1 MVAGARLV
9 LTMINFRFHLVSLIA
24 VFLALGLGI
33 LVGSTVVDQVI
44 VDRLDSEI
52 RNVSRESNQ
61 LNAENNELQ
70 DEVSR
75 LDDFVR
81 RSSVYVVQQRLTAVP
96 IAIIAEKGVDA
107 GAVRFVLSSVRAA
120 GADVPGVL
128 WLDDKWRLDS
138 PSDLR
143 SLQAAV
149 RVTGTV
155 AASRLAALRDL
166 AARLASPPAASAQ
179 PTRDVVEPLRS
190 AGFLDFTDGK
200 RADLAAFPARAA
212 RVLVLTGT
220 DSHLSATDTMVDLV
234 EALLADNVPTVLGE
248 VYDAK
253 GGKVSPPK
261 RGGAL
266 EPVRGDPA
274 LAKQVTTFDDA
285 ELPQGALTAVISL
298 EQIAD
303 GRVGQYGYGDG
314 ASESIPPPSP

>member
-1 MVAGARLV
+1 MV
-9 LTMINFRFHLVSLIA
+9 NFRFHLVSLIA

-44 VDRLDSEI
+44 VDRLDREI
-52 RNVSRESNQ
+52 GNVSHESNQ
-61 LNAENNELQ
+61 LKSDNRQLRDQA
-70 DEVSR
+70 SS
-75 LDDFVR
+75 LDDFLR
-81 RSSVYVVQQRLTAVP
+81 KSSAYAVQQRLTGVSV
-96 IAIIAEKGVDA
+96 AIVAEKGIDA
-107 GAVRFVLSSVRAA
+107 AAVSSVLAMVRAA
-120 GADVPGVL
+120 GANVPGVL

-138 PSDLR
+138 PKDLVA
-143 SLQAAV
+143 LQAAA
-149 RVTGTV
+149 RIPTGNV
-155 AASRLAALRDL
+155 AASRLAALRALATRL
-166 AARLASPPAASAQ
+166 AAPPPPRSRAR
-179 PTRDVVEPLRS
+179 RDVVEPLRS

-234 EALLADNVPTVLGE
+234 QSMLAAKVPTVLGE

-253 GGKVSPPK
+253 SGSSPPK

-285 ELPQGALTAVISL
+285 EMPQGGLTAVVSL

-303 GRVGQYGYGDG
+303 GRIGHYGYGEG
-314 ASESIPPPSP
+314 ATETIPSIPS

>member
-1 MVAGARLV
+1 
-9 LTMINFRFHLVSLIA
+9 MINFRFHLVSLIA

-52 RNVSRESNQ
+52 RSVSRESNQ
-61 LNAENNELQ
+61 LNAENSQLK
-70 DEVSR
+70 DEVSK

-81 RSSVYVVQQRLTAVP
+81 GSSVYVVEQRLAAIPV
-96 IAIIAEKGVDA
+96 AIIAEKGISA
-107 GAVRFVLSSVRAA
+107 TAVSSVLSTVRAA

-138 PSDLR
+138 PKDLV
-143 SLQAAV
+143 SLQGALRIPA
-149 RVTGTV
+149 GNV
-155 AASRLAALRDL
+155 AASRLAGLRDL
-166 AARLASPPAASAQ
+166 ATRLAAPPVARSR
-179 PTRDVVEPLRS
+179 PPRDVVEPLRS

-200 RADLAAFPARAA
+200 RTALAAFPARAA

-234 EALLADNVPTVLGE
+234 EALLAANVPTVLGE
-248 VYDAK
+248 VYDAS
-253 GGKVSPPK
+253 GGAVSPPK

-274 LAKQVTTFDDA
+274 LAKQVTTLDDA

-303 GRVGQYGYGDG
+303 GRVGQYGYGEG
-314 ASESIPPPSP
+314 ASESIPPLSP